1 MTGDW
6 RRETVRDVGWGDW
19 EREEAKAAQR
29 YARGGC
35 GPGQHRMARD
45 GAGGGV
51 CIDCDFTI
59 TADEL

>member
-1 MTGDW
+1 MNELVLLDSATG
-6 RRETVRDVGWGDW
+6 EVQQFSANVTTT
-19 EREEAKAAQR
+19 ALS
-29 YARGGC
+29 
-35 GPGQHRMARD
+35 QHRMARD